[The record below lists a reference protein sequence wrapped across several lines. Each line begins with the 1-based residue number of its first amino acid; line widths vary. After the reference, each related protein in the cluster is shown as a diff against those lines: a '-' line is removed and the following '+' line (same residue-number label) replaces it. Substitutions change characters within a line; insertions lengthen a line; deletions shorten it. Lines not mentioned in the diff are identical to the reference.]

1 MTNEHGDRRYTY
13 LSTHRTITDEF
24 LIEGVDENDT
34 LRTWTRDRLPVAK
47 GLADN
52 LVDNHGYKSAK
63 VFNIFGGDKSDALH
77 TRQQQVATS
86 EEE

>member
-1 MTNEHGDRRYTY
+1 MRT
-13 LSTHRTITDEF
+13 THRTEEF
-24 LIEGVDENDT
+24 LIEGVDEQNV
-34 LRTWTRDRLPVAK
+34 LHTWTRNNLSGAK

-77 TRQQQVATS
+77 VRVQPIVPATETQS
-86 EEE
+86 